1 MKQTAIAFLLVSL
14 ACGLAAADRKF
25 TVALGAGVLLP
36 IDAGFRELYGS
47 ALFCPELRLSVELMP
62 RFCAWLA
69 GSSASATGV
78 LPELGDEI
86 KASQTFLS
94 LGAGWE
100 TRRKGRL
107 QAEAGA
113 AFLMANSREKAM
125 GARASRWAPGFDA
138 RAGLRYFFKDAVFI
152 GLNVGFA
159 GAWTAVDTGES
170 EKDIVIGGIRLGASL
185 GYRF

>member
-14 ACGLAAADRKF
+14 ACGLAAADRRI
-25 TVALGAGVLLP
+25 TVAIGAGALLP
-36 IDAGFRELYGS
+36 IDADFKEIYGS
-47 ALFCPELRLSVELMP
+47 ALFCPELKLSYELLP
-62 RFCAWLA
+62 RFCVWLA
-69 GSSASATGV
+69 GSSAAATGV

-100 TRRKGRL
+100 TKRRGRL

-113 AFLMANSREKAM
+113 ALLMANSREKAM

-138 RAGLRYFFKDAVFI
+138 RAGLRYFLKDAMFV
-152 GLNVGFA
+152 GLNLGFA
-159 GAWTAVDTGES
+159 GAWTSVDTGES
-170 EKDIVIGGIRLGASL
+170 DKDIVIGGMRAGVALGF
-185 GYRF
+185 RF